1 MDDLYR
7 IFQNQRQKVMVFSKL
22 LSKNDLQKYID
33 PTLYDMVDLP
43 QFTSLTELI
52 SRLKN
57 DNNSPLVVEFGMKLM
72 K

>member
-1 MDDLYR
+1 MQWTY
-7 IFQNQRQKVMVFSKL
+7 N
-22 LSKNDLQKYID
+22 LQKYID